1 MIITFAPC
9 GRAKTM
15 VFIKWLG
22 MMVPAEV
29 EERILGAESPVAESV
44 KLLGE
49 VLSEILEV
57 IVWRLSQLYR
67 LKNMI

>member
-1 MIITFAPC
+1 
-9 GRAKTM
+9 M

-57 IVWRLSQLYR
+57 INWRLSQ
-67 LKNMI
+67 